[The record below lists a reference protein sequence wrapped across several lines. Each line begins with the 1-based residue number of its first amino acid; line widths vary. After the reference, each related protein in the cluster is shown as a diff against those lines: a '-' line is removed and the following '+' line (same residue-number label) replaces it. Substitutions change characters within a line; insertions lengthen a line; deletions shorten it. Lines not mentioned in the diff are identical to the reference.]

1 MVDTGGR
8 AELETISL
16 LIEGVGSDQDADLLR
31 AKIRS
36 LEGVKSLNIDMES
49 RQATVAFDPSLTS
62 EKEIIRSIS
71 ETGMTCSIIKVK
83 ERSTWW
89 KEKQQLALYGC
100 GIIALFSFI
109 LMFLGVESHITNA
122 IFGIA
127 VLVGVYYPARKA
139 IIALINLTPTI
150 HLLMLIGASGAILL
164 GMWYE
169 AAILIFVYSLG
180 DVLESYAVDKAR
192 EAIRSLT
199 ELVPKKALVRKD
211 GHEVIMPTEN
221 IDVGDMVIVRP
232 GERIPVDGIVFQGA
246 SFVDQAAVTG
256 ESIPVQ
262 KKIGDEVFAGT
273 INQNGSIEVQVD
285 RPASETMLSK
295 IIYSVEEAQSKRTSY
310 QRFSDNFAKWYTPAM
325 FILGIAVATI
335 PPLFFGADWHTFIL
349 RGLVVFVVSCSCGL
363 ALSVPVAIVTAMAN
377 AAQNGTV
384 YKGGAYLEVVDEVK
398 AVAFD
403 KTGTL
408 TIGRPEVSD
417 ILTSSDITEE
427 ELMDLTGS
435 IESRSAHPLAAAIV
449 RKAKEINAYSGRN
462 VNDFQEISGM
472 GVSANVDGKQYLI
485 GNARLQLENGVLMS
499 EFQEAIEELEG
510 EGKTVV
516 LVGSEGRLRGLIAIA
531 DTVRPGAKEALQR
544 LKDAGI
550 LTVMLTGDNERS
562 AKIIAQQV
570 GADRYYGQLLPL
582 EKVELIKE
590 LKAEYGTVA
599 MVGDGIN
606 DAPAM
611 AVSDV
616 GIAMGAAGTDIA
628 IEAGDVVL
636 MSDDLSKLN
645 YIRGLSNKTITIIRQ
660 NIWVSLINIS
670 FMVVAA
676 LLGYLGLVTGLLLNE
691 ASAIFVI
698 FNALRLLKW
707 SSNTNAD
714 MALSSD
720 REVPVSVG
728 AAD

>member
-1 MVDTGGR
+1 
-8 AELETISL
+8 
-16 LIEGVGSDQDADLLR
+16 
-31 AKIRS
+31 
-36 LEGVKSLNIDMES
+36 
-49 RQATVAFDPSLTS
+49 
-62 EKEIIRSIS
+62 
-71 ETGMTCSIIKVK
+71 
-83 ERSTWW
+83 
-89 KEKQQLALYGC
+89 
-100 GIIALFSFI
+100 
-109 LMFLGVESHITNA
+109 
-122 IFGIA
+122 
-127 VLVGVYYPARKA
+127 
-139 IIALINLTPTI
+139 
-150 HLLMLIGASGAILL
+150 
-164 GMWYE
+164 MWYE

-363 ALSVPVAIVTAMAN
+363 ALSVPVAVVAAMAN
-377 AAQNGTV
+377 AARNGTV